1 MAAGLSPPL
10 NLGEEEL
17 SSFDRNIA
25 FTVSVEVFHPR
36 RTQHH
41 FYGAFHVAKR
51 LAFGRPMMRRGV
63 GFDTDQG
70 WRQLLEEVQD
80 VRRLK
85 GRMSKDVDN

>member
-1 MAAGLSPPL
+1 MAAGSPTL

-25 FTVSVEVFHPR
+25 FTVSVEVDNIHPR

-63 GFDTDQG
+63 GFDTDQA
-70 WRQLLEEVQD
+70 WRQPEQD
-80 VRRLK
+80 PRAVVWPAAGNRIFQ
-85 GRMSKDVDN
+85 S